1 MAYMKDSTGRRL
13 DSIPAISAT
22 EAAATYAPNTVR
34 GAALRGF
41 AVADNCYATADGAVQ
56 TAIGTSRAPYTIA
69 VACTDLRLM
78 YGNWGNNGAS
88 TSPNFFDVDG
98 PGAITIKASVEIA
111 GTIYRVTFNGAV
123 SATIDAGGMIGTD
136 PLPVDLTAGTIIY
149 VRTYITHGGT
159 GWRFT
164 RGSYQSA
171 GSGGWVTTTDLTAPG
186 AAAVADSVNYLFCP
200 MAITGTPAPG
210 TSAKSTLVV
219 GDSIAAGLGDSASLA
234 GWNVSNSGLSGGG
247 YISRGL
253 HGLAGFVNVAVSGDR
268 AYVFAANTGHF
279 RRLMLGTSFSNMIC
293 EYGRNDLS
301 DGRTLAQIQASQLA
315 IWRMGVA
322 RGMRVFQTTITPRT
336 TSTDGWCTTVNQ
348 TADTAPIEAVRTGL
362 NDWLRA
368 GAPLVA
374 GSPVAVGTSGASLAG
389 TTGHPLYAVYEAA
402 DLAES
407 ARNSGIWGVNSGRA
421 FTAAAITTGTAIL
434 TSPNGN
440 FTSADIGQT
449 AFVAGA
455 GTAGGNL
462 ITGIAS
468 VQSSTQITLTSN
480 AGTTVTSANASI
492 GRPRTADGTHPFAH
506 GANVLSVAIDTTK
519 LI

>member
-1 MAYMKDSTGRRL
+1 MGIL
-13 DSIPAISAT
+13 DSPALSPR
-22 EAAATYAPNTVR
+22 AAASLYAPLTMR

-41 AVADNCYATADGAVQ
+41 AVADNCYGTADGAVQ
-56 TAIGTSRAPYTIA
+56 TAIGTSRAPFTIA

-88 TSPNFFDVDG
+88 TSPNFYDVDG

-111 GTIYRVTFNGAV
+111 GTIYRATFNG
-123 SATIDAGGMIGTD
+123 SITATIDPGGMIGTD
-136 PLPVDLTAGTIIY
+136 PLPVDITAGTIIY
-149 VRTYITHGGT
+149 VRTYITHGGA

-186 AAAVADSVNYLFCP
+186 SAAIADSVNYLFAP

-219 GDSIAAGLGDSASLA
+219 GDSIAAGLGDSASMA

-279 RRLMLGTSFSNMIC
+279 RRLMLGSSFSNMIC

-336 TSTDGWCTTVNQ
+336 TSTDGWCTVQNQ
-348 TADTAPIEAVRTGL
+348 TADTTAIEAVRTGL

-368 GAPLVA
+368 GAPLVGGNPA
-374 GSPVAVGTSGASLAG
+374 AVGTAGAVLAG
-389 TTGHPLYAVYEAA
+389 QAGHPLYGYFEAA

-407 ARNSGIWGVNSGRA
+407 ARNSGLWGVNSGRA
-421 FTAAAITTGTAIL
+421 FTGAAITSGTAIL
-434 TSPNGN
+434 TSATGN

-455 GTAGGNL
+455 GSSGGNL

-480 AGTTVTSANASI
+480 AGTTVSNANASI
-492 GRPRTADGTHPFAH
+492 GKPRTADGTHPYAH
-506 GANVLSVAIDTTK
+506 GANVMSAAIDTTK
-519 LI
+519 LL